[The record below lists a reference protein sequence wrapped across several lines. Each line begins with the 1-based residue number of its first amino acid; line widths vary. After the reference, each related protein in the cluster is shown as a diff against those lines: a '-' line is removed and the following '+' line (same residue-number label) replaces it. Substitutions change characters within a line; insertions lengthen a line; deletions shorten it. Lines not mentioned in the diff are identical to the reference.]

1 MNLLFQRFIVV
12 GVPVAPA
19 RRRDGVWLHAAVV
32 SADEALISGWIDQ
45 ARGAEWRLVQQ
56 TNQSVIERLRALQG
70 RPEKLPGKTWPEL
83 VNQLLTMEP
92 AQLVDQPELDSIKE
106 LAPLIRLAGEVVAR
120 RSVIGFLQSSTSGTL
135 PAAKIAREL
144 AERPRLLEDNS
155 VSFIRLRSRV
165 SNDVVDAS
173 DQAFDELMRQVM
185 SQLTS
190 VTPNDH
196 SPKEGPRLLIG
207 ETGAGKSEL
216 ARALHEKLRAQTG
229 RSGAF
234 KSVNIAAVSPSLLE
248 ARLRGYLK
256 GSFTDAKADQK
267 GWFEL
272 ANGGTLFLDEIQA
285 APMDFQVQLLDLLSP
300 VSDTVEVEPIG
311 AQGGARKRFRV
322 RVIMATNESE
332 ASLLAKGRL
341 RKDLAYR
348 IRTRMELKPLAQR
361 LRAGTEGD
369 LLIRLLR
376 LHRWRSAPAIE
387 FQAGRL
393 TIAEDDLKTRLVA
406 SILPSIDR
414 KACGVLEAYD
424 WPGNLREFE
433 RVCFDAFLEYDRTGS
448 PDWVS
453 TFQAAIGVPLEDTP
467 IEVAASDAT
476 QARMAREIEALLVAN
491 EFNVSAIQ
499 SRLAVYKKKSPPAL
513 KKFLRTNKAHL
524 DLGKWASR
532 KAQALLKDVADDGR

>member
-165 SNDVVDAS
+165 SDDVVDAS

-216 ARALHEKLRAQTG
+216 ARALHEKL
-229 RSGAF
+229 
-234 KSVNIAAVSPSLLE
+234 P
-248 ARLRGYLK
+248 
-256 GSFTDAKADQK
+256 
-267 GWFEL
+267 
-272 ANGGTLFLDEIQA
+272 
-285 APMDFQVQLLDLLSP
+285 
-300 VSDTVEVEPIG
+300 
-311 AQGGARKRFRV
+311 
-322 RVIMATNESE
+322 
-332 ASLLAKGRL
+332 
-341 RKDLAYR
+341 
-348 IRTRMELKPLAQR
+348 
-361 LRAGTEGD
+361 
-369 LLIRLLR
+369 
-376 LHRWRSAPAIE
+376 
-387 FQAGRL
+387 
-393 TIAEDDLKTRLVA
+393 
-406 SILPSIDR
+406 
-414 KACGVLEAYD
+414 
-424 WPGNLREFE
+424 
-433 RVCFDAFLEYDRTGS
+433 
-448 PDWVS
+448 
-453 TFQAAIGVPLEDTP
+453 
-467 IEVAASDAT
+467 
-476 QARMAREIEALLVAN
+476 
-491 EFNVSAIQ
+491 
-499 SRLAVYKKKSPPAL
+499 
-513 KKFLRTNKAHL
+513 
-524 DLGKWASR
+524 
-532 KAQALLKDVADDGR
+532 